1 MQVNNIFFQSLQLKN
16 DDDVYT
22 MLMCNDQYSCV
33 GPIELLCTIIRTPDA
48 MLNLLQSTITPTHDA
63 IMYYNG
69 KWNIPRQG
77 EFFGYSFT
85 GTNPIRFGILSECG
99 MEKLKDLI
107 KQVAPTGVPL
117 LRTPRRVECKCWKKR
132 FDAKLRSHWTH
143 PKGSEVVEDSIG
155 FGRFE
160 KTFQRFLENV
170 VGFFE
175 VFKDV
180 VGDVSVGF
188 CVFWK
193 VLDFRQWKVHEID
206 IKCV

>member
-1 MQVNNIFFQSLQLKN
+1 MSSSILF
-16 DDDVYT
+16 
-22 MLMCNDQYSCV
+22 
-33 GPIELLCTIIRTPDA
+33 RTPDA

-117 LRTPRRVECKCWKKR
+117 MEFTDHNWLDDCS
-132 FDAKLRSHWTH
+132 FDNQVILSI
-143 PKGSEVVEDSIG
+143 PKI
-155 FGRFE
+155 
-160 KTFQRFLENV
+160 
-170 VGFFE
+170 
-175 VFKDV
+175 
-180 VGDVSVGF
+180 
-188 CVFWK
+188 
-193 VLDFRQWKVHEID
+193 
-206 IKCV
+206 